1 MSFLKS
7 VGKYFNMHVLGYR
20 YDNEIINY
28 FNESYKKAILNL
40 YKDGYPVQ
48 DEYMRLKDEYKS
60 RYSPLNSEEIEFFS
74 SYQESKANS
83 SLDITKV
90 SEIELQIRIVQL
102 TSFILIMDTKNTELE
117 SRLENELKMASLHS
131 EILSKE
137 IKRINPVYNAV
148 ITRKFVKLLEEKLI
162 FKFINYF
169 NVKNFIPNIETLK
182 KYRNKLD
189 TMQFDNKYQ
198 LLNSIDGEILSL
210 NALDSKKINSGKN
223 KPKIEYLNYNK
234 ITKIH
239 KILKAIKSRC
249 NNIIHFDP
257 NNEVEFNLDEFIFQ
271 YVIPKDEQQSNF
283 VDNQIVINEQ
293 EQNTNKTYFVN
304 LAKVIDYITNENIH
318 NQLLEELTKLKE
330 EYDSSISSI
339 YSDLE
344 KADLKKEINSF
355 KIDEESREIIFFYSN
370 KVETEMDK
378 AGVPNFIKS
387 FQKKEVSKIIEKI
400 NSNKLNHKEI
410 EIENPTEKEKKYLS
424 IINREL
430 DKLDIYSRI
439 KFNLNFERDMELVE
453 LKTKI
458 DKIKNSIVIIDTFV
472 NSLTA
477 LDSQISQQMNIFK
490 RKISLINNC
499 LFSFDYSKIFVDL
512 KTEEFSYYAKNLFM
526 NEQIDLFSKEI
537 NNTFLI
543 YIY

>member
-198 LLNSIDGEILSL
+198 LLNSIDGKILSL

-318 NQLLEELTKLKE
+318 NQLLEELIKLKE

-378 AGVPNFIKS
+378 AGVPNFIKK
-387 FQKKEVSKIIEKI
+387 FKKKRS
-400 NSNKLNHKEI
+400 L
-410 EIENPTEKEKKYLS
+410 ENNPKY
-424 IINREL
+424 
-430 DKLDIYSRI
+430 
-439 KFNLNFERDMELVE
+439 KF
-453 LKTKI
+453 
-458 DKIKNSIVIIDTFV
+458 
-472 NSLTA
+472 
-477 LDSQISQQMNIFK
+477 
-490 RKISLINNC
+490 
-499 LFSFDYSKIFVDL
+499 
-512 KTEEFSYYAKNLFM
+512 
-526 NEQIDLFSKEI
+526 
-537 NNTFLI
+537 
-543 YIY
+543 

>member
-1 MSFLKS
+1 
-7 VGKYFNMHVLGYR
+7 
-20 YDNEIINY
+20 
-28 FNESYKKAILNL
+28 
-40 YKDGYPVQ
+40 
-48 DEYMRLKDEYKS
+48 
-60 RYSPLNSEEIEFFS
+60 
-74 SYQESKANS
+74 
-83 SLDITKV
+83 
-90 SEIELQIRIVQL
+90 
-102 TSFILIMDTKNTELE
+102 MDTKNTELE
-117 SRLENELKMASLHS
+117 SRLKNELKMASLHS

-198 LLNSIDGEILSL
+198 LLNSIDGKILSL

-239 KILKAIKSRC
+239 KILKAIKSSC

-283 VDNQIVINEQ
+283 VDNQIINEQ

-304 LAKVIDYITNENIH
+304 LAKVIDYITNENIP

-370 KVETEMDK
+370 KVEKEMDK

-387 FQKKEVSKIIEKI
+387 FQKKRSF
-400 NSNKLNHKEI
+400 
-410 EIENPTEKEKKYLS
+410 EN
-424 IINREL
+424 N
-430 DKLDIYSRI
+430 
-439 KFNLNFERDMELVE
+439 
-453 LKTKI
+453 
-458 DKIKNSIVIIDTFV
+458 
-472 NSLTA
+472 
-477 LDSQISQQMNIFK
+477 
-490 RKISLINNC
+490 
-499 LFSFDYSKIFVDL
+499 
-512 KTEEFSYYAKNLFM
+512 
-526 NEQIDLFSKEI
+526 
-537 NNTFLI
+537 
-543 YIY
+543 

>member
-7 VGKYFNMHVLGYR
+7 VGKYFNIHVLGYR

-28 FNESYKKAILNL
+28 FNEPHKKAILNL

-117 SRLENELKMASLHS
+117 SRLKNELKMASLHS

-210 NALDSKKINSGKN
+210 NALDSKKINS
-223 KPKIEYLNYNK
+223 
-234 ITKIH
+234 
-239 KILKAIKSRC
+239 
-249 NNIIHFDP
+249 
-257 NNEVEFNLDEFIFQ
+257 
-271 YVIPKDEQQSNF
+271 
-283 VDNQIVINEQ
+283 
-293 EQNTNKTYFVN
+293 
-304 LAKVIDYITNENIH
+304 
-318 NQLLEELTKLKE
+318 
-330 EYDSSISSI
+330 
-339 YSDLE
+339 
-344 KADLKKEINSF
+344 
-355 KIDEESREIIFFYSN
+355 
-370 KVETEMDK
+370 
-378 AGVPNFIKS
+378 
-387 FQKKEVSKIIEKI
+387 EKI
-400 NSNKLNHKEI
+400 SQKLNI
-410 EIENPTEKEKKYLS
+410 
-424 IINREL
+424 
-430 DKLDIYSRI
+430 
-439 KFNLNFERDMELVE
+439 
-453 LKTKI
+453 
-458 DKIKNSIVIIDTFV
+458 
-472 NSLTA
+472 
-477 LDSQISQQMNIFK
+477 
-490 RKISLINNC
+490 
-499 LFSFDYSKIFVDL
+499 
-512 KTEEFSYYAKNLFM
+512 
-526 NEQIDLFSKEI
+526 
-537 NNTFLI
+537 
-543 YIY
+543 